1 MQLSRLFGFLAVL
14 CIPFSAIAHDEKGE
28 SFKLSG
34 TISSIEL
41 SETGGVINVSANAG
55 RYGKVYLTYN
65 VKLNPSV
72 PNQGYFHG
80 RGVGINDEG
89 ERNAGPGREFLEEM
103 VPRCTSIH

>member
-1 MQLSRLFGFLAVL
+1 MYT
-14 CIPFSAIAHDEKGE
+14 IYAIAHDEKGE

-65 VKLNPSV
+65 VN
-72 PNQGYFHG
+72 
-80 RGVGINDEG
+80 
-89 ERNAGPGREFLEEM
+89 
-103 VPRCTSIH
+103 